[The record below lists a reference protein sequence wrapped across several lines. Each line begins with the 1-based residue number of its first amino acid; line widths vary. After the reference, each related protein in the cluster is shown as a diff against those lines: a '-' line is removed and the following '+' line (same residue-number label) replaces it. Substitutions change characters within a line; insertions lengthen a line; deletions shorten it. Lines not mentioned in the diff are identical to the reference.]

1 MNGTVQAYRRWFD
14 YEKDSHEKVLASL
27 TTTSEHLHS
36 AEGFQKSIDLM
47 AHIAAARLM
56 WLQRFGSF
64 EKNQPIE
71 LFPRKIELSKLPG
84 RLEQMHSKWSRYF
97 DRLTETELSRTFIY
111 TSYEGKRFANVVED
125 ILTQLFG
132 HSWYHRGQV
141 ALLLRQIEAEP
152 AVTDFVFWTRE
163 PLDHAE

>member
-1 MNGTVQAYRRWFD
+1 LNVTVQAYQRWFD

-27 TTTSEHLHS
+27 TTTSEHLRS
-36 AEGFQKSIDLM
+36 AEGFQQSIDLM
-47 AHIAAARLM
+47 AHIAAARMM

-64 EKNQPIE
+64 ENDQAIE
-71 LFPRKIELSKLPG
+71 LFPRQVALSELRG

-97 DRLTETELSRTFIY
+97 EQLTETELSRLFTY

-141 ALLLRQIEAEP
+141 ALLLRQIGAEP
-152 AVTDFVFWTRE
+152 AATDFVFWTRE
-163 PLDHAE
+163 PLDHYE